1 MAEANEINIYF
12 MIYFIGYDV
21 SFAAEA
27 NTLFNVISI
36 IDRYIYYFGN
46 TRLSGPPITSK
57 GCRKCNIYT

>member
-12 MIYFIGYDV
+12 IIYFIGYDV

-27 NTLFNVISI
+27 NTLLNVISI
-36 IDRYIYYFGN
+36 LDRYIILYYFGN

-57 GCRKCNIYT
+57 G

>member
-12 MIYFIGYDV
+12 IIIYILHRLLYDV

-27 NTLFNVISI
+27 NTLLNVISI
-36 IDRYIYYFGN
+36 LDRYIILYYFGN

-57 GCRKCNIYT
+57 G